1 MSCQCA
7 VPLVSAGTT
16 GVVVLRGLTIRGQ
29 GATVGI
35 QFNSG
40 RLRVERCTVSG
51 FVSSPDG
58 FPSRDRGQWTRIDGA
73 GFRTARQR
81 QRHLLQWLAR
91 SVVSL
96 NDIGLKTLN
105 AGIIY
110 TAGDN
115 AVLGNF
121 ETNIGPGTVFFAS
134 DITS

>member
-1 MSCQCA
+1 MRQPPTIA
-7 VPLVSAGTT
+7 SA
-16 GVVVLRGLTIRGQ
+16 
-29 GATVGI
+29 
-35 QFNSG
+35 S
-40 RLRVERCTVSG
+40 
-51 FVSSPDG
+51 
-58 FPSRDRGQWTRIDGA
+58 TRIA
-73 GFRTARQR
+73 PEV
-81 QRHLLQWLAR
+81 HLAR

-134 DITS
+134 DMTS

>member
-1 MSCQCA
+1 MGGTVYSQLMSCQCA
-7 VPLVSAGTT
+7 VPL
-16 GVVVLRGLTIRGQ
+16 
-29 GATVGI
+29 
-35 QFNSG
+35 
-40 RLRVERCTVSG
+40 
-51 FVSSPDG
+51 
-58 FPSRDRGQWTRIDGA
+58 WTDGA
-73 GFRTARQR
+73 STTNNRIGIYADRTGQV
-81 QRHLLQWLAR
+81 HLAR